1 MTKQLVII
9 PTYNE
14 IENIRDII
22 RAVLRQ
28 PVPFDILVV
37 DDNSPDGT
45 ASVVRELM
53 AEHEG
58 RVHLLER
65 PGKQGLGTAYLAGFA
80 WALEQGYH
88 YIIEMDADFSHNPD
102 DLPRLY
108 KACAEEGADVAVGSR
123 YVSGVNVVNWPL
135 GRVLMSYFAS
145 VYVRMVTGMA
155 VRDAT
160 AGFVCYRA
168 EVLYTMELDK
178 VHFKGYAFQIEMKY
192 TATLCGFVVREVP
205 IIFVNRKRG
214 TSKMS
219 SSIFGEAFLGVLKLR
234 WWGWTRRYPQKGDR
248 RLEA

>member
-14 IENIRDII
+14 IENIHSII

-28 PVPFDILVV
+28 PVDFDVLVV

-45 ASVVRELM
+45 ADAVRELM
-53 AEHEG
+53 AEHPE
-58 RVHLLER
+58 RVYLLER

-80 WALEQGYH
+80 WAMERGYH
-88 YIIEMDADFSHNPD
+88 YVIEMDADFSHNPD

-108 KACAEEGADVAVGSR
+108 KACAEDGADVAVGSR

-145 VYVRMVTGMA
+145 VYVRMVTGMD

-192 TATLCGFVVREVP
+192 TATLCGFRVEEVP
-205 IIFVNRKRG
+205 IIFMNRKLG
-214 TSKMS
+214 TSKMN
-219 SSIFGEAFLGVLKLR
+219 SSIFGEAFFGVLKLR
-234 WWGWTRRYPQKGDR
+234 WWGWTRKYPQKGSK